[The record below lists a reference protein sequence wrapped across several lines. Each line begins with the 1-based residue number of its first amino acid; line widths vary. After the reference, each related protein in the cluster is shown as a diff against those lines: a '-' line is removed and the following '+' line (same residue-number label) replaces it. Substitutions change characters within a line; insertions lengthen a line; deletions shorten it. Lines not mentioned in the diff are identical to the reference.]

1 MDIPSCC
8 TPDGTSLVSG
18 GGDEPKMSSR
28 ELSAAGFASP
38 WVELMVVA
46 GDGGAES
53 AELESVLGEV
63 GIA

>member
-1 MDIPSCC
+1 M
-8 TPDGTSLVSG
+8 DGTSLVSG
-18 GGDEPKMSSR
+18 GGEEPKISSK
-28 ELSAAGFASP
+28 ELSTAGCAARC
-38 WVELMVVA
+38 VELMVVA

>member
-1 MDIPSCC
+1 MDVPSCC
-8 TPDGTSLVSG
+8 MLDGTSLVSG
-18 GGDEPKMSSR
+18 GGEEPKISSR
-28 ELSAAGFASP
+28 ELSAAGFASR

-53 AELESVLGEV
+53 AELELGSGEV